1 MDTLPRIAHDSGIM
15 GDLFGVK
22 RQRSW
27 AALAVCGFFA
37 VQSGC
42 AETHTATSGS
52 SDNPTV
58 ATPVTGRET
67 VAKSARSLQSTIE
80 EAIKGFGGTVGVYV
94 RRLGDETTVSI
105 RADEVFPT
113 ASLVKVPILLKVLD
127 RVDKKEL
134 SWTAPLVYTKSR
146 LYPGEDLLAR
156 FEDNQKVSLPE
167 IIFLM
172 ESLSDNTA
180 SLWCQELAG
189 GGPAINTWLDGK
201 GFRQTRVNS
210 RTPGREKDRDTWG
223 WGQTTPRE
231 MAELLVL
238 IRERR
243 AVSPGAD
250 AYADRALGRS
260 YWIDEAI
267 SSIPPST
274 HAITKQGAI
283 NASRSEVLLVSAP
296 SGPFVVCVITKNQ
309 KDQSWNPTNEGFRLL
324 RNITA
329 ICWSH
334 FEADRPF
341 APAVDGPS
349 WPK

>member
-1 MDTLPRIAHDSGIM
+1 MRHLRTE
-15 GDLFGVK
+15 K
-22 RQRSW
+22 RLRNW
-27 AALAVCGFFA
+27 TALATCA
-37 VQSGC
+37 VLANMSGC
-42 AETHTATSGS
+42 AATSTS
-52 SDNPTV
+52 SSRPVVESAADPNPSHHV
-58 ATPVTGRET
+58 APKTT
-67 VAKSARSLQSTIE
+67 KSLQSTIE
-80 EAIKGFGGTVGVYV
+80 EAIKGFGGTAGVYV
-94 RRLGDETTVSI
+94 RRLGDEAAVSI

-127 RVDKKEL
+127 RVDKNEL
-134 SWTAPLVYTKSR
+134 SWTEPLVYTKSR

-156 FEDNQKVSLPE
+156 FEDQQKLSLPE
-167 IIFLM
+167 LVFLM

-189 GGPAINTWLDGK
+189 GGSAINTWLHGK
-201 GFRQTRVNS
+201 GFTQTRVNT
-210 RTPGREKDRDTWG
+210 RTPGREKDRDAWG

-243 AVSPGAD
+243 AVSLGAD

-267 SSIPPST
+267 SSIPPSI
-274 HAITKQGAI
+274 HVITKQGAI

-309 KDQSWNPTNEGFRLL
+309 KDQSWSPTNEGYCLL
-324 RNITA
+324 RSITA
-329 ICWSH
+329 MCWSH

-341 APAVDGPS
+341 APAVNGPS